1 MVPVINA
8 SKISVHS
15 CVHVL
20 STYSSKIIQK
30 KCSINTVSFLSYR
43 HLSKFIEI
51 ERYLSLNFSTSNCEI
66 ISAKLLKMS
75 LIYYVYNLAEIIS
88 PDFKIGT

>member
-8 SKISVHS
+8 SKISVHNY
-15 CVHVL
+15 VHVL

-30 KCSINTVSFLSYR
+30 NCSINTVSFLSCR

-66 ISAKLLKMS
+66 ISAKLLKCLLFIM
-75 LIYYVYNLAEIIS
+75 YIIWL
-88 PDFKIGT
+88 K